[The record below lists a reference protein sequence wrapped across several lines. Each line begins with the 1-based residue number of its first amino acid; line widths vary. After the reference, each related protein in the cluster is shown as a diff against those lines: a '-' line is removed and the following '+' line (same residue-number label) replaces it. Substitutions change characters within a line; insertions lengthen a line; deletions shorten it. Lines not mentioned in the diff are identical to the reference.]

1 MSDQTITLGA
11 GCFWC
16 LEAVYKRMDGVLD
29 VTSGYAG
36 GHAKSPTY
44 ESVCSGETGHA
55 EVVRVTFDPE
65 RVSLDEVLR
74 QFFRSH
80 DPTTPNRQG
89 NDVGT
94 QYRSIVLHESA
105 DQREAALRI
114 RDEVDERLD
123 RKVVTEIEPLQQFH
137 EAEEYHQDYFDNHPN
152 AGYCRL
158 VIVPKLEK
166 LGIPAIP
173 V

>member
-1 MSDQTITLGA
+1 MSEQTITLGG

-16 LEAVYKRMDGVLD
+16 LEAVYKRMEGVLD

-36 GHAKSPTY
+36 GHSRNPSY
-44 ESVCSGETGHA
+44 ESVCSGATGHA
-55 EVVRVTFDPE
+55 EVVRVTFETD

-80 DPTTPNRQG
+80 DPTTKNRQG

-94 QYRSIVLHESA
+94 QYRSIVLHESDA
-105 DQREAALRI
+105 QREAALRI
-114 RDEVDERLD
+114 RDEVDERLGG
-123 RKVVTEIEPLQQFH
+123 KVVTEIEPLQEFY
-137 EAEEYHQDYFDNHPN
+137 EAEDYHQDYFDKHPN

-158 VIVPKLEK
+158 VIVPKLQK